1 MDWQIFL
8 LYLQRTQNK
17 DKLSNWWDSFK
28 ALPLKLKVIF
38 SIYFTA
44 TFSLMICFILS
55 YWFKKATIG
64 TLISIFI
71 IIILAVILSLS
82 CEDIESAIDRKIN
95 QRQELLEILKSQ
107 KIIKKNQI
115 KQLYRRLSIRLNKHY
130 ESNQKI
136 TKYITT
142 SFQILIIPFLLM
154 IMTNIFSLD
163 GVFEQKLA
171 LCFVF
176 LLLTALLSVIFIMLF
191 KAISFISYRRFADL
205 ELFLSLLQDILDF
218 EFEIENND
226 IL

>member
-1 MDWQIFL
+1 
-8 LYLQRTQNK
+8 
-17 DKLSNWWDSFK
+17 
-28 ALPLKLKVIF
+28 
-38 SIYFTA
+38 
-44 TFSLMICFILS
+44 
-55 YWFKKATIG
+55 
-64 TLISIFI
+64 
-71 IIILAVILSLS
+71 
-82 CEDIESAIDRKIN
+82 
-95 QRQELLEILKSQ
+95 
-107 KIIKKNQI
+107 
-115 KQLYRRLSIRLNKHY
+115 
-130 ESNQKI
+130 
-136 TKYITT
+136 
-142 SFQILIIPFLLM
+142 M